1 MLAALIR
8 RALGV
13 ESPVR
18 RLVVTGAA
26 GSVGTMVAPLL
37 AARGY
42 ALRLLDRRGG
52 GAVAR
57 ADVGDAAHAALALRG
72 QEAVLHLAAV
82 SKEAPTAELVGDNAV
97 AFATLLRAAAA
108 AGIRR
113 FVFAS
118 TMHVF
123 GLYGRGEVIDESS
136 PLRPDSHYAASKV
149 YGEALCRLHAEKC
162 GMTVT
167 VLRLGHVAATL
178 EEAEPACW
186 ISPEDVAQLVHVAL
200 TRDGPPFEVFNAV
213 ADYAGA
219 PLAPSRAA
227 AYGYV
232 CLRPAE
238 PYDRALKRLEAWT
251 RHPVARE
258 RRGAK
263 FASRPLG
270 G

>member
-8 RALGV
+8 RALGTQA
-13 ESPVR
+13 PVR

-26 GSVGTMVAPLL
+26 GSVGTLVAPLL
-37 AARGY
+37 TARGY
-42 ALRLLDRRGG
+42 ALHLLDRRGD
-52 GAVAR
+52 GAIAR
-57 ADVGDAAHAALALRG
+57 ADVGDATALARLLRG

-82 SKEAPTAELVGDNAV
+82 SKDAPIAELLGDNALAV
-97 AFATLLRAAAA
+97 ATLLQAA
-108 AGIRR
+108 AGAGVRR

-123 GLYGRGEVIDESS
+123 GLYGRMEAIDEAS
-136 PLRPDSHYAASKV
+136 PLRPDCHYAASKV
-149 YGEALCRLHAEKC
+149 YGEALCRLYAEKS

-186 ISPEDVAQLVHVAL
+186 ISPEDVAQLVHLAL
-200 TRDGPPFEVFNAV
+200 TRGGPSFEVFNAV

-219 PLAPSRAA
+219 PLAPSRAV
-227 AYGYV
+227 AYGYA

-238 PYDRALKRLEAWT
+238 PYDRALQRLDAWT
-251 RHPVARE
+251 RNPVARQ
-258 RRGAK
+258 RRGAG
-263 FASRPLG
+263 FAARPLG
-270 G
+270 A